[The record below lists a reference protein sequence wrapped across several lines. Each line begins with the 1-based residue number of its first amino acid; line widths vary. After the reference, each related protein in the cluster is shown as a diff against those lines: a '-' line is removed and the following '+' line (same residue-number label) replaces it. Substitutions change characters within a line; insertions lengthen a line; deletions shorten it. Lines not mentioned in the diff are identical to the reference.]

1 MIITPIKFN
10 NEFIDNEIYKI
21 THFINWT
28 IASETP
34 IKYSGSQI
42 DSNGSIIINSKNEKV
57 FNFSGIETI
66 LNFWKNYDF
75 KYAKTEI
82 KRAYRN
88 ISEMYDINRIYTIKN
103 TETNEFANIVF
114 KKFNYEKVK
123 LKELTFKDNS
133 KISYLIDPYC
143 KGYGIFQNI
152 SKLYKDYN
160 LGYNYL
166 HLYEHLMCMPW
177 KKEAKDEDTIMMN
190 GFTNDV
196 GISIVYNVVATADK
210 FRKNFKSI
218 ITHYYKSREQSYWK
232 KHLEKL
238 KLESMRTVSETFDER
253 SLHDYFRSDPSV
265 YHKGYNT
272 DVFCYWSSRHFN
284 ALLVAPSE
292 VELDFDLINI
302 LSKKYNKKIKR
313 PIEET
318 FDMIPIETLKKKI
331 IYKYRIEKM
340 DDNDFQK
347 ILTGKE
353 CNFIPGI
360 DVKHSFNVDYKDKC
374 SILYPLLF
382 LRCKVNQQQLIRHL
396 ALPMNVSDYKDFRV
410 NILKHLKG

>member
-1 MIITPIKFN
+1 MIIVPKHFN
-10 NEFIDNEIYKI
+10 NEFLDNEVKRL
-21 THFINWT
+21 TRFINWT

-34 IKYSGSQI
+34 IKYSGSLI
-42 DSNGSIIINSKNEKV
+42 NSDGSIIINSKNEKV
-57 FNFSGIETI
+57 FKFSGINTI
-66 LNFWKNYDF
+66 LDFWKNFDF
-75 KYAKTEI
+75 NHSKNEI
-82 KRAYRN
+82 KRAYRSIN
-88 ISEMYDINRIYTIKN
+88 EVFDINRVYTIKN
-103 TETNEFANIVF
+103 NETNEFANIVF
-114 KKFNYEKVK
+114 KKFNYEKVV

-177 KKEAKDEDTIMMN
+177 KKEAKDEDTITMN

-196 GISIVYNVVATADK
+196 GVSIVYNVVSNSEK
-210 FRKNFKSI
+210 FKKNFKSI
-218 ITHYYKSREQSYWK
+218 VTHYYKSREPAYWK
-232 KHLEKL
+232 KHLDNL
-238 KLESMRTVSETFDER
+238 KIEAMRTVSETFDER

-265 YHKGYNT
+265 YNNGYNI

-284 ALLVAPSE
+284 CLLVAPSE
-292 VELDFDLINI
+292 VDIDFNIINE
-302 LSKKYNKKIKR
+302 LSKKYSIKIKR
-313 PIEET
+313 PLEET
-318 FDMIPIETLKKKI
+318 FNIMPIETIKKKL

-340 DDNDFQK
+340 TEQDFSK

-353 CNFIPGI
+353 CEFIPGI
-360 DVKHSFNVDYKDKC
+360 DVKHSFNVDFKDRI

-382 LRCKVNQQQLIRHL
+382 LRCKINQQSLIKHL
-396 ALPMNVSDYKDFRV
+396 ALPMNVSDYKDFK
-410 NILKHLKG
+410 ITFTDEFD